1 MQITTKLEIMRFKL
15 RDYITDK
22 FIYAYDMMENDFF
35 RTAIRY
41 IKCELLRANDP
52 GITETAHWSNA
63 EVARHAS
70 EVATLKTVSMN
81 CFKMTDK
88 SSKKRSDIILS
99 TEFSR

>member
-1 MQITTKLEIMRFKL
+1 MQNITKLEIFRFKL

-22 FIYAYDMMENDFF
+22 FTYAYDMMESNFF
-35 RTAIRY
+35 RTSIRH
-41 IKCELLRANDP
+41 IKSELLRANCQR
-52 GITETAHWSNA
+52 ITEIVYWSNA
-63 EVARHAS
+63 QVARQAS

-88 SSKKRSDIILS
+88 SSKKRCDIVLT